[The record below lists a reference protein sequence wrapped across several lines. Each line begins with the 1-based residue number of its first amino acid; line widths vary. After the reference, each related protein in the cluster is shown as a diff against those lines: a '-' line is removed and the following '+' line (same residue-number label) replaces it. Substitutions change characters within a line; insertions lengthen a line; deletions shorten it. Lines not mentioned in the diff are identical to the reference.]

1 MSDNNLPQR
10 EKFLFIFPTQKVT
23 KKCCCCS
30 LRIGVFIL
38 SMILLILNI
47 SFLIINSYHYYYHY
61 AAIRII
67 IDIIRIIGSILLLIS
82 LKNENC
88 KFATIS
94 NILFSLLF
102 FIHIIFNISF
112 LYMLSFHYKHTTVLG
127 KLVISLIVISFLLLE
142 CWLNWIIFSYTKL
155 LKYRQT
161 EVIKGVPDTV
171 DFSYKNVPNSTSINV

>member
-1 MSDNNLPQR
+1 MSENNLPQR

-30 LRIGVFIL
+30 LRLGVFIL

-47 SFLIINSYHYYYHY
+47 ALLIINSYHYYYHY

-67 IDIIRIIGSILLLIS
+67 IDIIRIVGSILLLIS
-82 LKNENC
+82 LKNENS
-88 KFATIS
+88 KYATVS
-94 NILFSLLF
+94 NIIFTILF
-102 FIHIIFNISF
+102 FIHIIFNMSF
-112 LYMLSFHYKHTTVLG
+112 LYMLSFHYNHTNLIG
-127 KLVISLIVISFLLLE
+127 KLIISLVVISFLLLE

-161 EVIKGVPDTV
+161 DVIKGKPDNV
-171 DFSYKNVPNSTSINV
+171 DFSYKNVPNSSSINV